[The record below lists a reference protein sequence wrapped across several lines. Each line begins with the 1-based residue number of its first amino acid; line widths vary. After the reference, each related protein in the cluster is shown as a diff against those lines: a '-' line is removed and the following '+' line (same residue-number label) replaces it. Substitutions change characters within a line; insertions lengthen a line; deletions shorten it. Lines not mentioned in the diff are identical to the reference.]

1 MAFTVITVEQKVS
14 PVIAPTTPAGNPATV
29 DGTYTLEVMEG
40 DVTLETA
47 EDGTQYVVSGALGN
61 SKVKI
66 SADADMGEGVQTIEE
81 IFDVIVVAAGA
92 SNLGLG
98 FGEAILK

>member
-1 MAFTVITVEQKVS
+1 MAFVVITNEQKVS
-14 PVIAPTTPAGNPATV
+14 PVIAPVTQAGNPATV
-29 DGTYTLEVMEG
+29 DGPYTLEVVEG

-47 EDGTQYVVSGALGN
+47 EDGTQYVVSGQLGT

-66 SADADMGEGVQTIEE
+66 SADADLGEGVQTIEE
-81 IFDVIVVAAGA
+81 VFDVIVVAAGA

>member
-1 MAFTVITVEQKVS
+1 
-14 PVIAPTTPAGNPATV
+14 
-29 DGTYTLEVMEG
+29 
-40 DVTLETA
+40 
-47 EDGTQYVVSGALGN
+47 LGN
-61 SKVKI
+61 SKLKI

-81 IFDVIVVAAGA
+81 IFYVIVVAAGA